1 MDSTKIIRIAC
12 AILIA
17 VFLLLFSGPAISA
30 DKTVG
35 HLTDFSGTVM
45 VKSQGSWGVKIKTGL
60 PLYSDDKVV
69 TRAGTATVTFTDGAV
84 MELKANSNLL
94 IKEQEEEK
102 GFFRKVKFT
111 QRRLRLL
118 VGKLI
123 FKTGRASKTK
133 TNFET
138 ATMVCGLRGTAGTLS
153 IGADGQAY
161 IQFSDGGT
169 SFTIGDLI
177 SGVAEDVPAEIANL
191 NPAQVAAFI
200 AAAAADQAQ
209 KAAAMA
215 QETAGTPEAQQAQA
229 QAAYTA
235 AQAAEAAAQEVQVQA
250 QIIIENNPDTAL
262 VEQAQAAS
270 AAAAEAQTAAQD
282 AQQDAVDAGAVPT
295 PLPPPPLLLPP
306 PPPPPVLPVDPEP
319 PIEDVPAASPV

>member
-138 ATMVCGLRGTAGTLS
+138 ATMVCGLRGTAGT
-153 IGADGQAY
+153 AY

-200 AAAAADQAQ
+200 ATAAADQAQ

-235 AQAAEAAAQEVQVQA
+235 AQAALRT
-250 QIIIENNPDTAL
+250 ILIRHL
-262 VEQAQAAS
+262 
-270 AAAAEAQTAAQD
+270 
-282 AQQDAVDAGAVPT
+282 
-295 PLPPPPLLLPP
+295 
-306 PPPPPVLPVDPEP
+306 
-319 PIEDVPAASPV
+319 